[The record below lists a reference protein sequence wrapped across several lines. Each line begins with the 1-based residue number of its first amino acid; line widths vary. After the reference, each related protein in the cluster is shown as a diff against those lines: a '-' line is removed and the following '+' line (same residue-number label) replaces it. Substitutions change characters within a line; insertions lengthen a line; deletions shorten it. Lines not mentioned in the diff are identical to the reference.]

1 MARRLFM
8 LPAPFLPTG
17 GMCLL
22 AYGAL
27 AMHVAR
33 TDVGALVAAI
43 ALSFELILASL
54 AVPWSRLPAWTVVVL
69 PVGCEGLIA
78 LLRQSQGGSTSG
90 FGVLVLLPVLWAA
103 LQLGRRSVAVLVA
116 CTFAVSAVP
125 MLVVGAPLYPSSGW
139 RGTALMTV
147 VAAIIG
153 FVTFEMRRTLR
164 EHALAADTHAEV
176 LIRLVETQQVIS
188 STDFEFDAVLRVVAD
203 ESLRL
208 THADAAV
215 VALPEES
222 ELVFR
227 AVAGSALP
235 FDGMRLE
242 RASMLAGR
250 AFDAGETLV
259 CVDSEQDNRV
269 KLDACRLV
277 GARAIVVVP
286 LLHEAQAVGVL
297 LVYSR
302 EPGAF
307 GEHDVNILSLLG
319 NLVATALVR
328 AEAIQELNSRATTDE
343 LTGLL
348 NRGAWYAQLDVAL
361 ARSTRNGRPVSVVV
375 LDVDGLKKL
384 NDSRGHFAGDELLT
398 SMTQVWQDALRPSDV
413 LGRIGGDEFAVILD
427 GASESDA
434 RWVVARL
441 ALALGVGRSASAGVA
456 TWDGAEAPE
465 VLVARAD
472 DAMYRSKRAR
482 GAARAALHL

>member
-1 MARRLFM
+1 MVRRLAL
-8 LPAPFLPTG
+8 LPAPVPPTV

-22 AYGAL
+22 AFGAL
-27 AMHVAR
+27 ATHVTHA
-33 TDVGALVAAI
+33 DVAALVSAIAVAFVLLLVAA
-43 ALSFELILASL
+43 AT
-54 AVPWSRLPAWTVVVL
+54 PWSRLPTWAVVVL
-69 PVGCEGLIA
+69 PLGCEGLIA

-103 LQLGRRSVAVLVA
+103 LQLSRRAVALMVA

-139 RGTALMTV
+139 RGVALMTI
-147 VAAIIG
+147 VAAAIG
-153 FVTFEMRRTLR
+153 FVAFEMRRRLR
-164 EHALAADTHAEV
+164 DQAHAAGAHAD
-176 LIRLVETQQVIS
+176 LLGRLVDTQQVIS
-188 STDFEFDAVLRVVAD
+188 SADFDFDAVLSVVAD

-215 VALPEES
+215 VALPEGN

-227 AVAGSALP
+227 AVTGSAAPL
-235 FDGMRLE
+235 DGMRLE
-242 RASMLAGR
+242 CSSTISGR
-250 AFDAGETLV
+250 AFERAETLV
-259 CVDSEQDNRV
+259 CADTEQDDRV
-269 KLDACRLV
+269 NLDACRLV
-277 GARAIVVVP
+277 GARSIVVVP
-286 LLHEAQAVGVL
+286 LLHEGGAVGVV
-297 LVYSR
+297 LVYSS

-307 GEHDVNILSLLG
+307 GDQDVNILSLLG

-328 AEAIQELNSRATTDE
+328 AEVIQELNGRATTDE

-361 ARSTRNGRPVSVVV
+361 ARSKRSAKPISVVM

-384 NDSRGHFAGDELLT
+384 NDGRGHFAGDELLV

-456 TWDGAEAPE
+456 TWDGAESPE
-465 VLVARAD
+465 ALVQRAD

>member
-1 MARRLFM
+1 MARRFSM
-8 LPAPFLPTG
+8 LPAPFFATG

-22 AYGAL
+22 TYGAL
-27 AMHVAR
+27 AMHVAH

-43 ALSFELILASL
+43 ALSFELILASIM
-54 AVPWSRLPAWTVVVL
+54 VPWSRLPAWAVVVL

-78 LLRQSQGGSTSG
+78 LLRQSQGGATSG

-103 LQLGRRSVAVLVA
+103 LRLGRRSVAVLIA
-116 CTFAVSAVP
+116 CASAVFVVP
-125 MLVVGAPLYPSSGW
+125 MVAVGAPLYPSSGW
-139 RGTALMTV
+139 RGAGLITV

-153 FVTFEMRRTLR
+153 FVTVEMRRTLR
-164 EHALAADTHAEV
+164 GQMRAADRQAE
-176 LIRLVETQQVIS
+176 LLGRLVETQQVIS
-188 STDFEFDAVLRVVAD
+188 SADFDFDTVLKAVAE

-208 THADAAV
+208 TQADAAV
-215 VALPEES
+215 VALPEEA

-227 AVAGSALP
+227 AVAGAALP

-242 RASMLAGR
+242 CASTIAGR
-250 AFDAGETLV
+250 AFETGETLV
-259 CVDSEQDNRV
+259 CDDSEQDKRV
-269 KLDACRLV
+269 NLDACRLV

-286 LLHEAQAVGVL
+286 LLHEGRTVGVL
-297 LVYSR
+297 LVYAR

-307 GEHDVNILSLLG
+307 GEQDVNILSLLG

-328 AEAIQELNSRATTDE
+328 AEVIQELNSRATTDE

-348 NRGAWYAQLDVAL
+348 NRGAWYAQLGVAL
-361 ARSTRNGRPVSVVV
+361 ARSTRSGRPVSVIA
-375 LDVDGLKKL
+375 LDVDGLKRL
-384 NDSRGHFAGDELLT
+384 NDSRGHSAGDELLT

-413 LGRIGGDEFAVILD
+413 LGRIGGDEFAVILE

-434 RWVVARL
+434 RWIVARL

-456 TWDGAEAPE
+456 TWDELEPPEA
-465 VLVARAD
+465 LVQRAD

>member
-1 MARRLFM
+1 MHRHLSA

-17 GMCLL
+17 AMCLV

-27 AMHVAR
+27 AVYLH
-33 TDVGALVAAI
+33 TGVAAVVAAVAV
-43 ALSFELILASL
+43 ALTLILAF
-54 AVPWSRLPAWTVVVL
+54 V
-69 PVGCEGLIA
+69 
-78 LLRQSQGGSTSG
+78 
-90 FGVLVLLPVLWAA
+90 
-103 LQLGRRSVAVLVA
+103 
-116 CTFAVSAVP
+116 
-125 MLVVGAPLYPSSGW
+125 
-139 RGTALMTV
+139 
-147 VAAIIG
+147 
-153 FVTFEMRRTLR
+153 VTFERRRVLR
-164 EHALAADTHAEV
+164 GQAHAATAHADLLA
-176 LIRLVETQQVIS
+176 RLVDTQQVIS
-188 STDFEFDAVLRVVAD
+188 SADFDFEAVLKIVAD

-215 VALPEES
+215 VALPDGS

-227 AVAGSALP
+227 AVAGSAVP
-235 FDGMRLE
+235 FDGMQLE
-242 RASMLAGR
+242 RASTISGR
-250 AFDAGETLV
+250 AFECGETLV
-259 CVDSEQDNRV
+259 CVDAEQDDRV
-269 KLDACRLV
+269 NLDACRLV
-277 GARAIVVVP
+277 GARSIVVVP
-286 LLHEAQAVGVL
+286 LLHEGGTVGVL

-302 EPGAF
+302 EPHAF
-307 GEHDVNILSLLG
+307 GDQDVNVLSLLG
-319 NLVATALVR
+319 NVVATALVR

-361 ARSTRNGRPVSVVV
+361 ARSRRIAKPISVVV

-384 NDSRGHFAGDELLT
+384 NDSRGHFAGEELLL

-456 TWDGAEAPE
+456 TWDGAESPE
-465 VLVARAD
+465 ALVQRAD
-472 DAMYRSKRAR
+472 EAVYRSKRAR